1 MIKYYC
7 DHNSC
12 PFFHEG
18 WCAYWDSTIELMQHR
33 GVKCLMDDTMCYAIN
48 KMMMEGIHNE

>member
-12 PFFHEG
+12 IFFHEG
-18 WCAYWDSTIELMQHR
+18 WCAYWDCSIELIQHR
-33 GVKCLMDDTMCYAIN
+33 GVKCLMDESMNYAIN
-48 KMMMEGIHNE
+48 TMMEDIHAK

>member
-1 MIKYYC
+1 MMEYYC

-12 PFFHEG
+12 IFFHEG

-33 GVKCLMDDTMCYAIN
+33 GVKCLMDESMNYAIN

>member
-1 MIKYYC
+1 MMEYYC

-12 PFFHEG
+12 IFFHEG

-48 KMMMEGIHNE
+48 KMMDAIHVK